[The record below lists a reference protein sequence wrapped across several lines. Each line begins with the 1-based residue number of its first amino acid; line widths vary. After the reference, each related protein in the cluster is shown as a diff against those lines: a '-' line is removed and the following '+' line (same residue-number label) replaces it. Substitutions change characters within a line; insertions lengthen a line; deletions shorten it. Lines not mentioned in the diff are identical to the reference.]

1 MMLFLGV
8 FSFALFFLGDLND
21 AFFRKKALKPCF
33 FAGFV
38 TLTIATALRLAPKVG
53 AELLICIP
61 ALIFARLLYK
71 ALFGAFPVKPA
82 YTDAEAEK
90 KTVSS
95 GVYALCRHPGVL
107 FFAGLYICLVPALG
121 LPLVDCVLYIALD
134 FLLAWAEDALI
145 FPRSLKG
152 YDEYKKAVPFIIPN
166 SRSIKNCLSSM
177 DVHK

>member
-1 MMLFLGV
+1 MMLFLGAFGFV
-8 FSFALFFLGDLND
+8 LFFLGDLND

-33 FAGFV
+33 FAGF
-38 TLTIATALRLAPKVG
+38 TALIIATALRLEPKIG
-53 AELLICIP
+53 AGLLLCIP
-61 ALIFARLLYK
+61 ALIFAWLLYK

-82 YTDAEAEK
+82 YTDAMAEK

-121 LPLVDCVLYIALD
+121 LPIFDCALYIVLD
-134 FLLAWAEDALI
+134 FLLAWAEDELI
-145 FPRSLKG
+145 FPRSLEG
-152 YDEYKKAVPFIIPN
+152 YDEYKKAVPFMIPD